1 MVDESNSG
9 TRFATTP
16 GAPGW
21 RWRPDAGGDVL
32 QHDALLALAPHVFTG
47 RAWRFTT
54 EVERDY
60 AQLGRMFGVA
70 GADVTRVKQ
79 VHGRV
84 VAWVRPGG
92 AVPPGT
98 GADAI
103 ISTAPGSVISVR
115 VADCVPVL
123 IADRRHRAVAAV
135 HAGWS
140 GTCAAIAEATVEAMA
155 AEGIAPDDLVVAMG
169 PSIGPCCYQVDSRVR
184 NAFLA
189 MTPDAAQWM
198 IDDGVERW
206 KLDLWQ
212 ANVDQ
217 LIRAGVPVDAIHV
230 SRICTADTLDRCFSH
245 RAEGAGTG
253 RMAAAIQCG
262 PGTATGATRAREGSV
277 RPRPAARH

>member
-1 MVDESNSG
+1 MVDESKNG

-21 RWRPDAGGDVL
+21 RWRAGDVGEVL
-32 QHDALLALAPHVFTG
+32 QNDALLALAPHVFTS

-54 EVERDY
+54 DAERDY

-70 GADVTRVKQ
+70 GVDVHRVKQ

-84 VAWVRPGG
+84 VAWVRPGEP
-92 AVPPGT
+92 VPPGT
-98 GADAI
+98 EADAI

-123 IADRRHRAVAAV
+123 IADRHHRAVAAV
-135 HAGWS
+135 HAGWG

-155 AEGIAPDDLVVAMG
+155 TEGIAPDDLVAAIG
-169 PSIGPCCYQVDSRVR
+169 PGIGPCCYQVDSRVR

-198 IDDGVERW
+198 ADDGVERW

-217 LIRAGVPVDAIHV
+217 LIRAGVHADAIHV
-230 SRICTADTLDRCFSH
+230 SRICTAETLDRCFSH

-253 RMAAAIQCG
+253 RMVAAIQCG
-262 PGTATGATRAREGSV
+262 PG
-277 RPRPAARH
+277 PAAPRLP